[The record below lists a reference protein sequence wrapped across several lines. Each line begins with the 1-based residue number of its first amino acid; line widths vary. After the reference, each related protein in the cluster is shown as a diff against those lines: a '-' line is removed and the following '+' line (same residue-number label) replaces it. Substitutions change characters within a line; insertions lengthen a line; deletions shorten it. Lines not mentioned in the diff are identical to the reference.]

1 MNMSVPMSQEMFA
14 RIKGK
19 PKLVVVNA
27 IKQMAGLSNEELL
40 RLVIAQRNDDAL
52 TSKVTVSLPAEEAA
66 MLNTMDRRLGTRNKA
81 LIVRAGVAHLLANV
95 AA

>member
-1 MNMSVPMSQEMFA
+1 MYDQL
-14 RIKGK
+14 KGK
-19 PKLVVVNA
+19 PKLVVVQA
-27 IKQMAGLSNEELL
+27 IRKLAVLSNEELL
-40 RLVIAQRNDDAL
+40 RAIIAQRTDQAL
-52 TSKVTVSLPAEEAA
+52 TRKITVNLPAEEQA